1 MDDSQHWQVFED
13 EQLSPKLKKR
23 HVDKADKKSEKSA
36 QKKMRMKH
44 ALRKG
49 DKSTMGL
56 QRRPDEHEEDTQAT
70 DSVADRVCS
79 LCKRRTLKVDVAF
92 DGNASIAPLKRIDE
106 NIAENIPMLLRLG
119 EQSIDE
125 AKDMRVEDKEGV
137 VHRAS
142 PASTTSENK
151 LHAISAAEQAIT
163 ILRELSLHS
172 KNKAL
177 FPEIDQAIHI
187 QCVYKKPAV
196 TNSKPLWH
204 KQIVLPHALHNEQNT
219 TVCLIMADMDRSKKA
234 LFDPD
239 VDKQSRKWEDIMRD
253 DYGITKSQVHKILTV
268 RQLEREYHTY
278 FEKRQLASA
287 YDIFVVDSRV
297 ARSVWRECGKEFHRV
312 RKFLHAV
319 FRMPFS
325 VNVSKKTLLQQIK
338 RTYSTVTLPLS
349 PRRTRT
355 SLVVGNLSQ
364 TTNNLVDNIVDA
376 VKGLFDFC
384 PGGITNVRSI
394 YVQIVSGGPT
404 IPIYADVGSAN
415 EVRLPLP
422 MKKKD
427 SREYK
432 ETAGELSTLPDGL
445 EVVVRADGK
454 VRVIDSQT
462 KKSVYYPTVNDE
474 WEEGDDLKPR
484 VDPAKVGVFVLCGCH
499 PSNTA

>member
-1 MDDSQHWQVFED
+1 MCGLREASNFILSEPVSVMAKKRVMHKQVFED

-70 DSVADRVCS
+70 DSVADR
-79 LCKRRTLKVDVAF
+79 
-92 DGNASIAPLKRIDE
+92 
-106 NIAENIPMLLRLG
+106 G

-151 LHAISAAEQAIT
+151 LHAISAVRKHAEQAIT

-312 RKFLHAV
+312 RK
-319 FRMPFS
+319 MPFS

-484 VDPAKVGVFVLCGCH
+484 VDPAKMLDESSAGSHWSSASLSLLEFGVCH
-499 PSNTA
+499 VIDQVADRSEAC